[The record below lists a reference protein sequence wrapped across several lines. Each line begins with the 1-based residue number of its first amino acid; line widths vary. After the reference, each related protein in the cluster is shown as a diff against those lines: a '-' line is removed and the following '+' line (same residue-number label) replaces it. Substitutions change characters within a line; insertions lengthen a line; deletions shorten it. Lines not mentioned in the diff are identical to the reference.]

1 VLTLVK
7 TDNAATLAET
17 QSGEPLIAGRYRV
30 EQTITERS
38 SGAAVKAFDLIGGKA
53 VFLKTFLPDYMPQY
67 RREAAAAMQLE
78 HPNLLRAI
86 DTASGGVEGI
96 SWIAYPF
103 VSGAPVREYVEK
115 RNLDPS
121 SVLRCAAEVLKAL
134 VYMHQ
139 QGWIH
144 CDIKPD
150 NLICVNNGEREQF
163 MLVDLGAATTIREA
177 RGGKHV
183 VGSPAYTAPERL
195 YDAFGPQSDLYSVG
209 VLCYEL
215 ATGHLPFIGTI
226 KEIYQGH
233 LSAQPA
239 FQEIVDPDLRLL
251 IESLMEKQPG
261 RRMRSA
267 SDALAAVLAIENN
280 SLLKQ
285 VAEPAASPIRRKS
298 SLVSASGSLFNP
310 IGGFDLAHSPRALA
324 VAAGNPVIALIRE
337 AHVEFVDF
345 SGRALGPAII
355 SSGPMIADDAGAF
368 LFCAGGNLVR
378 MDASRGFSKTIAP
391 ARSGVRAICEDLSLL
406 AWCDGRDVSYI
417 DASSTVKSFRN
428 RTYAGEPQLA
438 CLDANSL
445 AVSTGSAN
453 HSIAYFDIEKS
464 KLSTKVVEF
473 SGPVVAMTQSNSQ
486 LLCVSLV
493 SHRPGHYDIS
503 SISRN
508 GQIRSSEVFV
518 ANTAIAVA
526 GGRIYWISGNG
537 TMMSTSSD
545 LVLRSLRRVHGEITQ
560 LSISPDARYLAMTAR
575 AQSGYSV
582 QVMET
587 N

>member
-1 VLTLVK
+1 VLTLIK
-7 TDNAATLAET
+7 TDGAATPTDRESQA
-17 QSGEPLIAGRYRV
+17 SLIAGRYRV

-38 SGAAVKAFDLIGGKA
+38 SGVAMKAFDLIGGTA

-67 RREAAAAMQLE
+67 RREAAAAMQLN

-86 DTASGGVEGI
+86 DTASGGTDGI

-103 VSGAPVREYVEK
+103 VSGTPVRQYVEK
-115 RNLDPS
+115 RNLGTS

-134 VYMHQ
+134 VYVHQ

-150 NLICVNNGEREQF
+150 NLICVADGEREQF
-163 MLVDLGAATTIREA
+163 VLVDLGAATTTREA

-239 FQEIVDPDLRLL
+239 FQEIADPDLRLL
-251 IESLMEKQPG
+251 IESLMEKQPA

-267 SDALAAVLAIENN
+267 ADALAAVLAIENN
-280 SLLKQ
+280 SQLKQ
-285 VAEPAASPIRRKS
+285 TIEPLATPTRKKS
-298 SLVSASGSLFNP
+298 SSSSLNATSLNR
-310 IGGFDLAHSPRALA
+310 IGEFELNHSLRAIA
-324 VAAGNPVIALIRE
+324 VAAENPVLALIRE

-355 SSGPMIADDAGAF
+355 SSGPMVADNAGMF

-378 MDASRGFSKTIAP
+378 MDASRGFSKTIAAP
-391 ARSGVRAICEDLSLL
+391 AAGVRTIHEGFSML
-406 AWCDGRDVSYI
+406 AWCDGRDVSLM
-417 DASSTVKSFRN
+417 DASSATKCFRN

-438 CLDANSL
+438 FLDADCL

-453 HSIAYFDIEKS
+453 HSIAYFDLPKS
-464 KLSTKVVEF
+464 KISAKVAEF
-473 SGPVVAMTQSNSQ
+473 SGPIIAITENNAQ
-486 LLCVSLV
+486 LLCASLV

-503 SISRN
+503 AISRS
-508 GQIRSSEVFV
+508 GQLRSSEVVV
-518 ANTAIAVA
+518 ANGAIAAAA
-526 GGRIYWISGNG
+526 GRVYWIGGNG
-537 TMMSTSSD
+537 MVMSTD
-545 LVLRSLRRVHGEITQ
+545 TGLALRSLGRVQGEVMH
-560 LSISPDARYLAMTAR
+560 LSISPDARYLAMTVR
-575 AQSGYSV
+575 TQSGHSV